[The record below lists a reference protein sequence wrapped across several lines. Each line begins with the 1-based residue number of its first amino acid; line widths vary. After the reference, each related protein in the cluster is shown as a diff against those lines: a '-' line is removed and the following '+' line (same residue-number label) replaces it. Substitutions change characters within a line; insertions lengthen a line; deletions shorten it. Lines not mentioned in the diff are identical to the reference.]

1 VERATGDLMILMAKN
16 RDYSGNALRDTLK
29 AIIDSDSPHVVDRNG
44 VAVPVQLYAE
54 GDGFWMQAG
63 NDVQGRKKI
72 DEEGIN
78 REAMRR
84 FADSFP
90 TQPRLDGSMQS
101 PVETQINVYREF
113 GVIHPDLV
121 SEINSIN
128 SIIPPGEL
136 EDISANAMVNN
147 DGEPTAM
154 GRAVSRITN
163 LLHAT
168 KMLSPDQGGSIGTI
182 RGVTP
187 ESAAML
193 RSIAWVMEEGKV
205 TGTPQE
211 QVHRAYS
218 LVRDRLD
225 TITNPDNQRLVRDA
239 TILSLS
245 DLQFLN
251 EGENILETASPGFLE
266 KLIHHIGM
274 EGTLRGYTEIKT
286 DARGTWV
293 NQRLMTDDFKNKYKA
308 LVKIY
313 IEDNVVKIKDFPL
326 FLGDYSPAVREAA
339 VHLTNIT
346 PDLKKVTPR
355 TLSLVESTRGLYALI
370 KGDPA
375 RFTDF
380 DLNDVPDGDDYILI
394 PDGKRLK
401 PGWKVVIKSTPYIVI
416 GTISNEEAVESFT
429 ASIIKSQ
436 ADSSVSKGVIH
447 KPPTYWQHKGRQDIL
462 GGPPGLVK

>member
-1 VERATGDLMILMAKN
+1 
-16 RDYSGNALRDTLK
+16 
-29 AIIDSDSPHVVDRNG
+29 
-44 VAVPVQLYAE
+44 
-54 GDGFWMQAG
+54 
-63 NDVQGRKKI
+63 
-72 DEEGIN
+72 
-78 REAMRR
+78 
-84 FADSFP
+84 
-90 TQPRLDGSMQS
+90 
-101 PVETQINVYREF
+101 
-113 GVIHPDLV
+113 
-121 SEINSIN
+121 
-128 SIIPPGEL
+128 
-136 EDISANAMVNN
+136 
-147 DGEPTAM
+147 
-154 GRAVSRITN
+154 
-163 LLHAT
+163 
-168 KMLSPDQGGSIGTI
+168 
-182 RGVTP
+182 
-187 ESAAML
+187 
-193 RSIAWVMEEGKV
+193 
-205 TGTPQE
+205 
-211 QVHRAYS
+211 
-218 LVRDRLD
+218 
-225 TITNPDNQRLVRDA
+225 
-239 TILSLS
+239 
-245 DLQFLN
+245 
-251 EGENILETASPGFLE
+251 
-266 KLIHHIGM
+266 M